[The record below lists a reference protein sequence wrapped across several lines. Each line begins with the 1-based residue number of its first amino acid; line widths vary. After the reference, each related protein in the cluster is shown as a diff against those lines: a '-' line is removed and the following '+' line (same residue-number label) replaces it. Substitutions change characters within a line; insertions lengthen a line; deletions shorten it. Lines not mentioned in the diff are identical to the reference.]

1 MPIRDISDLIS
12 DLSANKLSNL
22 EELKLREL
30 QSMIRQAQEGN
41 LEFFKDYK
49 KPDDAMKFYAGE
61 GGQKK
66 LEEFQSGDWGKRF
79 TDEDKEEIYQSI
91 MDQRS
96 GGMLDK
102 IAGGMNRGGMMNINR
117 MTAPLGYKE
126 AGEVVIRERIYNMLG
141 PKDKI
146 SDEQLRLKG
155 INPESVLPEERPVD
169 PDQPEGVLQGLF
181 GQLFGG
187 RGAEGSELSPV
198 EELKLLKLQLMLEK
212 GMPGSTLMPSGD
224 PDKIKRLENRIIELY
239 TQLGE

>member
-1 MPIRDISDLIS
+1 MDDDKLIKKISLDFFDMLYEDLTREQQSVVRKAVEEDKRRTSGVIKRP
-12 DLSANKLSNL
+12 SA
-22 EELKLREL
+22 
-30 QSMIRQAQEGN
+30 
-41 LEFFKDYK
+41 
-49 KPDDAMKFYAGE
+49 YAG
-61 GGQKK
+61 
-66 LEEFQSGDWGKRF
+66 
-79 TDEDKEEIYQSI
+79 
-91 MDQRS
+91 
-96 GGMLDK
+96 
-102 IAGGMNRGGMMNINR
+102 GGMMNINR

-126 AGEVVIRERIYNMLG
+126 AGEVGIRERIYNMLG